1 LRNQKV
7 RQNFSFVKSRTN
19 RLRKNG
25 LEFFIGWRDS
35 KYDTWEPIT
44 NLPGSENM
52 IAEFNKKWE
61 EDYKIKTVAA
71 LQSVIDKRNTVNK

>member
-1 LRNQKV
+1 V
-7 RQNFSFVKSRTN
+7 
-19 RLRKNG
+19 G
-25 LEFFIGWRDS
+25 A
-35 KYDTWEPIT
+35 YT

-71 LQSVIDKRNTVNK
+71 LQSVIDERNTVNK